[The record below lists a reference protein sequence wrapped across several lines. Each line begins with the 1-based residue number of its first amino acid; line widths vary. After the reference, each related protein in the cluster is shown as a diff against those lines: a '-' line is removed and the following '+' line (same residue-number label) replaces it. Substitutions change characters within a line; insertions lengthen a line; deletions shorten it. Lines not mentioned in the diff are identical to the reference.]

1 MKITFQCTY
10 RGKPTGYEEKSFGEN
25 KELYNDFIEDIGRTF
40 ISRHLTPTQSLI
52 LYLDSN
58 SRLSLLISSIGGL
71 VSTLEDT
78 NSPWNYPTDSRII
91 SFCMVEEKAE
101 DRDTIYSIFID
112 FCLNY
117 KENANKLLELLELNP
132 DDLDHQYN
140 INYDEFFKI
149 FVTGIQRLNCPELKL
164 PNNSIVLLYCPF
176 YKYDKKRKQ
185 YAIDELKSA
194 GIFLEKRRIINIPE
208 TYSDVMKNTL
218 FNYIITMI
226 NLLLKK

>member
-58 SRLSLLISSIGGL
+58 SRLSLLISSMGAT
-71 VSTLEDT
+71 VPTWDDT
-78 NSPWNYPTDSRII
+78 ASPWKFPTDSRIA
-91 SFCMVEEKAE
+91 SLCMVEEKE
-101 DRDTIYSIFID
+101 DDRNTIYSIFID

-117 KENANKLLELLELNP
+117 KNNADKLLDMIELNP

-140 INYDEFFKI
+140 INYDEFYKT
-149 FVTGIQRLNCPELKL
+149 FVTGIQQLNCPELKL
-164 PNNSIVLLYCPF
+164 PPKSIVLLYCPF
-176 YKYDKKRKQ
+176 YSYDKKKKQ
-185 YAIDELKSA
+185 YAVDELNSA
-194 GIFLEKRRIINIPE
+194 GIFIEKRRIINIPE
-208 TYSDVMKNTL
+208 TYSGVMKNTL

-226 NLLLKK
+226 NLLFKK